1 MTQMTRYIVIA
12 IFQLTIG
19 IKMTQLDDTDD
30 TIHCNSY
37 MKTSDWYWDD
47 TAIDDTDDT
56 IHCYSYISTND
67 WY

>member
-12 IFQLTIG
+12 IFQLTTG

-47 TAIDDTDDT
+47 TAR
-56 IHCYSYISTND
+56 
-67 WY
+67 